1 MNPFEQGVA
10 QLIGRQALEKI
21 QQVHVG
27 IAGAGGLGSNC
38 AVNLT
43 RSGFKRFTIVDFDLL
58 EWSNLNRQFYFA
70 HQVGKPKIEMLKENL
85 LAINP
90 DLDLKLHQCKLDPDN
105 IENIFQDCDV
115 VVEAFDRAEDK
126 KMIIEAYLPSGK
138 LVVAASGLGGWGNSD
153 AIQTHQLSSTFY
165 VVGDLVSEVSPDCPP
180 ISPRVN
186 ITAAK
191 QADII
196 LEYVL
201 NGLPAAPEPVA
212 E

>member
-1 MNPFEQGVA
+1 MNPFEQGLA
-10 QLIGRQALEKI
+10 RLIGQEALKKI
-21 QQVHVG
+21 QQAHVG

-38 AVNLT
+38 AVQLT
-43 RSGFKRFTIVDFDLL
+43 RSGFKHFTIVDFDLV

-70 HQVGKPKIEMLKENL
+70 HQVGQPKIEMLKENL

-90 DLDLKLHQCKLDPDN
+90 DLNLELHQCKLDSDN
-105 IENIFQDCDV
+105 IENFFQSCDV

-126 KMIIEAYLPSGK
+126 KMIIEAYLPTRK
-138 LVVAASGLGGWGNSD
+138 LVVAASGLAGWGNND
-153 AIQTHQLSSTFY
+153 TIKTHQLSPTFY
-165 VVGDLVSEVSPDCPP
+165 VIGDLVSEVSPDCPP

-196 LEYVL
+196 LEYIL
-201 NGLPAAPEPVA
+201 NGLSAAPKTKA
-212 E
+212 K